1 MGLAMNC
8 HPNHTPLTA
17 EDMVTLALDAGLV
30 TEADVESARGVHD
43 KAGFF
48 FSHFATLTREL
59 RHAMCFAG
67 ELVLDTRQPA
77 PIKVKPAAALDH
89 DMVAFLTRNH
99 ATV

>member
-30 TEADVESARGVHD
+30 TAADVEAARGVHD

-48 FSHFATLTREL
+48 FSHFATLTRDL
-59 RHAMCFAG
+59 RFAMMCRG
-67 ELVLDTRQPA
+67 DLVQDSRQPA
-77 PIKVKPAAALDH
+77 PIKVKPVAVLDTE
-89 DMVAFLTRNH
+89 MVAFLTRNLT
-99 ATV
+99 TV